1 MGITVCRGTGSSV
14 AGPQREREREERL
27 EGWAR
32 ARTNRVLQVVL
43 SAPGFILVKCKV
55 IEGLKVGLE
64 KIRFLKGPLFSGEEF
79 GTWEE
84 LGDLQP
90 R

>member
-1 MGITVCRGTGSSV
+1 MLDLREG
-14 AGPQREREREERL
+14 EREREERL

-32 ARTNRVLQVVL
+32 ARIIRVLQVVL
-43 SAPGFILVKCKV
+43 SAPSFVLDKCKV
-55 IEGLKVGLE
+55 IEGLKVGVE
-64 KIRFLKGPLFSGEEF
+64 KIRFLKGTPFSGGEF